1 MRRAAVV
8 ILAMVLAW
16 ALSACAI
23 REVLT
28 PPSTAVPTTLP
39 VILPP
44 PPSQTLGGACVL
56 AERNL
61 EFYLQ
66 SSTTQATLFEDQFR
80 VAITQSDDERAVTLI
95 GLAALR
101 DEAYR
106 TSTPDCA
113 VAAQLLM
120 TGAMDRGIELLRAS
134 LIDPFYN
141 LAVAADEV
149 FAMFE
154 QVRDAQ
160 KALTDELEAQLG
172 S

>member
-1 MRRAAVV
+1 MRRAAGVLVV
-8 ILAMVLAW
+8 AVLMLT
-16 ALSACAI
+16 LSACAI

-28 PPSTAVPTTLP
+28 PAATPVPTILP
-39 VILPP
+39 LILPP
-44 PPSQTLGGACVL
+44 PPYQTLGGACVL

-66 SSTTQATLFEDQFR
+66 SSTIQATLFEEQFR
-80 VAITQSDDERAVTLI
+80 IAITQPDDERAVTLI

-106 TSTPDCA
+106 TSTPDCG

-120 TGAMDRGIELLRAS
+120 TGAMDRGVELLRAS

-141 LAVAADEV
+141 LAIAAEEV

-160 KALTDELEAQLG
+160 KVLTDDLEAQLAG
-172 S
+172 